1 MDQDRLTTHSGKT
14 LLAFNQTRVPG
25 LGSGTNWSD
34 STRPLRSYWV
44 DLQYN
49 FEFYPTRPSGFFIMS
64 ADTESIRIDVAG
76 TVLSPARKFG
86 GSYLCTMR
94 ATSEVFAM
102 DEIRECFEYD
112 FVCELSRALRRLT
125 LCRYSIGCATAL
137 PMGVAPEIVLY
148 CLQWR
153 IISDFITMHM
163 LIEDIFCRN
172 SIGCTTVL
180 PMGVAPGIMMY
191 YL

>member
-1 MDQDRLTTHSGKT
+1 MDRDWLTTHSGKT

-25 LGSGTNWSD
+25 LESGTNWSD
-34 STRPLRSYWV
+34 STRPLRSYRV

-86 GSYLCTMR
+86 GSYLRTMR

-102 DEIRECFEYD
+102 DATRECFEYD
-112 FVCELSRALRRLT
+112 FAYELSRT
-125 LCRYSIGCATAL
+125 
-137 PMGVAPEIVLY
+137 
-148 CLQWR
+148 
-153 IISDFITMHM
+153 
-163 LIEDIFCRN
+163 FCRPLFYRVRD
-172 SIGCTTVL
+172 SAPDGSSPRDYDVL
-180 PMGVAPGIMMY
+180 LVMEDNLKII
-191 YL
+191 LS